1 MALDLKALLRKKTP
15 GDAQAA
21 AATKSSA
28 KSKIPLSADQVVIK
42 PLPLIGKLPAA
53 MQYQILGAIFLI
65 GLMVAMSALYLQNRE
80 SVLATNY
87 VLAAGEVRLLAHQL
101 PAAAANANAGST
113 ASFKEIRKGLPLIR
127 HLLAVLGNGGE
138 YNETVLPATTGVA
151 KEALEQFNYGWDRLG
166 RAIEHQIKF
175 EEQLTTLG
183 NLGEDVRRSG
193 WMGDAMTRLA
203 NPQAK
208 AAVDRIIP
216 NLTRLTSSNG
226 YDAALKREIATD
238 IEQSLPILM
247 GDTRVQASMQ
257 DYLQYL
263 KALPDDGDALNI
275 TRQVASEQQVQSK
288 AQLSRIADELVDAYQ
303 TNSQADNI
311 TPMLV
316 AVSGS
321 VAMLMLSLIVKVF
334 RDDATQRQG
343 EALRQQHAAEAAK
356 DATQAAILR
365 LMNEMGDLADGD
377 LTVRA
382 TVSEDVTG
390 AIADSVN
397 YTIEELSVLVGR
409 INKAA
414 AQVTTATSDAKATSD
429 ELLTA
434 TETQTREIELAGSKV
449 EDMAHAMT
457 DVAHNAQESAKVARI
472 SLEVAHKGS
481 VAVNESISGMN
492 EIRGQIQET
501 AKRIKRLG
509 ESSQEIGEIVEL
521 ISDITEQTNV
531 LALNAAIQAAS
542 AGEAGRGFSVVAE
555 EVQRLAERSGEA
567 TKQIA
572 ALVKTIQTDTHD
584 AVAAMESSTQN
595 VVEGTKRSDAAG
607 QALTEISAVTKR
619 LAQLIENISSST
631 QEQTET
637 AKDVAMAMNEILRVT
652 KLTTSGTQQTAISV
666 GELAALATEL
676 KGSVSGFKV

>member
-1 MALDLKALLRKKTP
+1 MALDLKALLRKKASSETKP
-15 GDAQAA
+15 AKTAA
-21 AATKSSA
+21 PAATDPGEPREA
-28 KSKIPLSADQVVIK
+28 K
-42 PLPLIGKLPAA
+42 PLPVIGKLPVT

-80 SVLATNY
+80 
-87 VLAAGEVRLLAHQL
+87 AAVTTAYTIASSEVRLLAFEM
-101 PAAAANANAGST
+101 PARAVRANEGDVE
-113 ASFKEIRKGLPLIR
+113 SFKAMRSGLMR
-127 HLLAVLGNGGE
+127 MRVLQDTLVQGGE
-138 YNETVLPATTGVA
+138 VNETSVPATRGVPR
-151 KEALEQFNYGWDRLG
+151 EALDKFLENWDGSRVAMERMLKYEDPITKLG
-166 RAIEHQIKF
+166 F
-175 EEQLTTLG
+175 
-183 NLGEDVRRSG
+183 LGEDVKSSA
-193 WMGDAMTRLA
+193 WMT
-203 NPQAK
+203 QAAQALGGNAK
-208 AAVDRIIP
+208 VVVDRLMP
-216 NLTRLTSSNG
+216 MLNQVALGKG
-226 YDAALKREIATD
+226 YDDALVAQLTLD
-238 IEQSLPILM
+238 IEQSLPQLV
-247 GDTRVQASMQ
+247 GDQRLKTAFEDFLLVVKMLPTEGKDLNLARTFVGQIGRSQKELTR
-257 DYLQYL
+257 L
-263 KALPDDGDALNI
+263 
-275 TRQVASEQQVQSK
+275 
-288 AQLSRIADELVDAYQ
+288 ADELSTAYQ
-303 TNSQADNI
+303 QESHTNNI
-311 TPMLV
+311 TPFLV
-316 AVSGS
+316 AISGS
-321 VAMLMLSLIVKVF
+321 LAMLMLTLIVKVF
-334 RDDATQRQG
+334 RDEASNRKA
-343 EALRQQHAAEAAK
+343 EALKQQRAAESAK
-356 DATQAAILR
+356 DSTQAAILR

-377 LTVRA
+377 LTIRA
-382 TVSEDVTG
+382 TVSEDITG

-414 AQVTTATSDAKATSD
+414 AQVTTATTEAKATSD
-429 ELLTA
+429 ELLSA
-434 TETQTREIELAGSKV
+434 TETQAREIELAGNKV
-449 EDMAHAMT
+449 EEMADAMT
-457 DVAHNAQESAKVARI
+457 DVSHNAQESAKVARV
-472 SLEVAHKGS
+472 SLEVAKKGS
-481 VAVNESISGMN
+481 LAVNESITGMN

-607 QALTEISAVTKR
+607 QALSEISAVTQR
-619 LAQLIENISSST
+619 LAQLIENISAST

-637 AKDVAMAMNEILRVT
+637 AKDVAMAMNEILKVT
-652 KLTTSGTQQTAISV
+652 KLTTNGTQQTAVSV

>member
-15 GDAQAA
+15 AQPAPAKASAAPKVAQAGEQ
-21 AATKSSA
+21 SA
-28 KSKIPLSADQVVIK
+28 GK
-42 PLPLIGKLPAA
+42 PLPLIGQLAAA
-53 MQYQILGAIFLI
+53 MQYQILGAVFLI
-65 GLMVAMSALYLQNRE
+65 GLMIAMSALYLQNR
-80 SVLATNY
+80 SAAINTNY
-87 VLAAGEVRLLAHQL
+87 ILAAGDIRLLSYQL
-101 PAAAANANAGST
+101 PAAATT
-113 ASFKEIRKGLPLIR
+113 AVNGNVDAFKEIRIGLPR
-127 HLLAVLGNGGE
+127 MKQLLNTLRDGGD
-138 YNETVLPATTGVA
+138 YNDFTLPPSSGAS
-151 KEALEQFNYGWDRLG
+151 KEALEVYMVSWDRISQNIGRISKSEGPLTQLG
-166 RAIEHQIKF
+166 YLAGDVKVSSWMIEAVSR
-175 EEQLTTLG
+175 LG
-183 NLGEDVRRSG
+183 NPAAKASVEKITSG
-193 WMGDAMTRLA
+193 LSRLTLSAGYDADLKNELTSEITAAKPLLSGDARLQSAMEDFLLLLQGLPDAGEELNLTRSLAAQQSTKTQTELARLA
-203 NPQAK
+203 N
-208 AAVDRIIP
+208 
-216 NLTRLTSSNG
+216 
-226 YDAALKREIATD
+226 
-238 IEQSLPILM
+238 
-247 GDTRVQASMQ
+247 
-257 DYLQYL
+257 
-263 KALPDDGDALNI
+263 
-275 TRQVASEQQVQSK
+275 
-288 AQLSRIADELVDAYQ
+288 ELVTSYQ
-303 TNSQADNI
+303 SQSTTDSL
-311 TPMLV
+311 TPLIV
-316 AVSGS
+316 AISGS
-321 VAMLMLSLIVKVF
+321 VAMLMLALIVKVF
-334 RDDATQRQG
+334 RDDAAHRQA
-343 EALRQQHAAEAAK
+343 EALRQQRAAEAAK

-382 TVSEDVTG
+382 TVSEDITG

-414 AQVTTATSDAKATSD
+414 AQVTTATNEAKSTSD
-429 ELLTA
+429 ELLSA
-434 TETQTREIELAGSKV
+434 TETQAREIELAGSKV
-449 EDMAHAMT
+449 EEMAGAMT
-457 DVAHNAQESAKVARI
+457 DVAHNAQESAKVARV
-472 SLEVAHKGS
+472 SLEVARKGS
-481 VAVNESISGMN
+481 VAVNESITGMN

-607 QALTEISAVTKR
+607 QALTEISAVTQR
-619 LAQLIENISSST
+619 LAQLIENISAST

-637 AKDVAMAMNEILRVT
+637 AKDVAMAMNEILKVT
-652 KLTTSGTQQTAISV
+652 KLTTNGTQQTAISV